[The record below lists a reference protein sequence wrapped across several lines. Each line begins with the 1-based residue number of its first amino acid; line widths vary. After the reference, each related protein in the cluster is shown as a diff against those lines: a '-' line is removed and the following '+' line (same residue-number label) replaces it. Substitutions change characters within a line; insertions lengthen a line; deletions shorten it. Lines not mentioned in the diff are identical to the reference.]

1 MNCERINII
10 VVKNER
16 DYENGRR
23 KKVKLTVRVT
33 EAERDVIKQNA
44 MLNEMNVSDYLSKLG
59 LERKELKI
67 SPDVLENLSLE
78 LNAIRRK
85 IEQLAN
91 NSNIENE
98 EIRYREIKDVVEE
111 MQNVIFKTI
120 SELYDK
126 YM

>member
-1 MNCERINII
+1 M
-10 VVKNER
+10 VKNER

-67 SPDVLENLSLE
+67 SPDVLGNLSLE

>member
-67 SPDVLENLSLE
+67 SPDVLGNLSLE